1 MLCRLLRGQ
10 KYGQQIHLPKSQ
22 ETNLLILL
30 GDIEVI
36 DDDNPAPPPETQ
48 HLSKG
53 WRIETSGL
61 ANDKYVIAYHDG
73 SGGVM
78 KYERPPA
85 PTRQYRWDPETQ
97 TESYV
102 MIESDCPKELI
113 EQFLVL
119 TGGAPDA
126 LTAQARREAQAE
138 KLRRELDQREADRKR
153 QNSFSIALK

>member
-1 MLCRLLRGQ
+1 MLCKILRGE

-22 ETNLLILL
+22 EVQLAVLL

-36 DDDNPAPPPETQ
+36 DDDNPAPPPQTHQ
-48 HLSKG
+48 PKG

-61 ANDKYVIAYHDG
+61 ANDKFVIAYHDG

-126 LTAQARREAQAE
+126 LTEQARREAQAE
-138 KLRRELDQREADRKR
+138 KLRRQLYEQDDARKR